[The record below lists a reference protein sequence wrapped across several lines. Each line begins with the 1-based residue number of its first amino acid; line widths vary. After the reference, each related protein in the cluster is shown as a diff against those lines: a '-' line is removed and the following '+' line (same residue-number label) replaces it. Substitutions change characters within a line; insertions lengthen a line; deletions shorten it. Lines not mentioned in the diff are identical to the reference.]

1 MSATTS
7 KLRVPDLQDIIAPEH
22 VEVVIDKKRKTIWI
36 NVDGVCRLRACRCGT
51 ISVLDDS
58 QLREQP

>member
-1 MSATTS
+1 MKDATD
-7 KLRVPDLQDIIAPEH
+7 KLLVVVKELQECVAPQIIQVMINKSRTH
-22 VEVVIDKKRKTIWI
+22 LWV

-58 QLREQP
+58 QLR